1 MVKTNLTL
9 FFDMSLFDTALIKKY
24 DHSGP
29 RYTSYPTANNF
40 SEFSINEYQAQVE
53 ISNQNKRAISLYC
66 HIPFC
71 DTVCYYCGCNKV
83 VTKDKTK
90 AEPYLQRLF
99 QEIELQAEL
108 FDQNHQVAQ
117 MHFGGGT
124 PTFLSNEQII
134 RLSEKLQEAFNFSD
148 KGEYSIEIDP
158 RGVDEDTIKALAK
171 ARFNRVSLGVQD
183 FDMDVQKAVN
193 RVQSFAQTKA
203 VVDLSRAHGF
213 KSISIDL
220 IYGLP
225 KQSVQSFEAT
235 LEKVAELRPDR
246 ISLFNYAHLPELFK
260 PQRRINILELPSA
273 DEKLAIFKFSMDF
286 LLDQGY
292 VYIGMDHF
300 ALPQDPLA
308 IAQQQGEL
316 YRNFQGYSTHA
327 QCDIVG
333 LGLSAIGQVGDSFS
347 QNEKDIVR
355 YYAALDAGKLPIIK
369 GQVINEDDKIRRA
382 VIMDLICHF
391 QLDFASIEWGFGIQ
405 FKSYFADELLR
416 LGEMDAD
423 GLLALN
429 ENSIQVLDK
438 GKLLIRN
445 ICMVFDAYLAT
456 SKTQFSKTI

>member
-1 MVKTNLTL
+1 
-9 FFDMSLFDTALIKKY
+9 MSLFDTALIKKY

-40 SEFSINEYQAQVE
+40 AEFSIDEYQAQVE

-108 FDQNHQVAQ
+108 FDQDRQVAQ

-134 RLSEKLQEAFNFSD
+134 RLSEKLQDAFNFSNE
-148 KGEYSIEIDP
+148 GEYSIEIDP

-193 RVQSFAQTKA
+193 RVQSFEQTKA
-203 VVDLSRAHGF
+203 VIDLSRAHGF

-273 DEKLAIFKFSMDF
+273 DEKLKIFKFSMDF
-286 LLDQGY
+286 LLAQGY

-327 QCDIVG
+327 QCDIIG
-333 LGLSAIGQVGDSFS
+333 LGLSSIGQVGESFS

-355 YYAALDAGKLPIIK
+355 YYAALDEGKLPIIK

-423 GLLALN
+423 GLLALS

>member
-1 MVKTNLTL
+1 
-9 FFDMSLFDTALIKKY
+9 MSLFNTALIKKY
-24 DHSGP
+24 DQSGP

-40 SEFSINEYQAQVE
+40 SRFSIDDYQAQVD
-53 ISNQNKRAISLYC
+53 ISNHSNRAISIYC

-90 AEPYLQRLF
+90 AQPYLDRLF
-99 QEIELQAEL
+99 KEIDMQASL
-108 FDQNHQVAQ
+108 FDRGRKVEQ

-134 RLSEKLQEAFNFSD
+134 HLSEKLQQAFNFSD
-148 KGEYSIEIDP
+148 NGEYSIEIDP
-158 RGVDEDTIKALAK
+158 RGVDEQTIKSLAK
-171 ARFNRVSLGVQD
+171 ARFNRISLGVQD
-183 FDMDVQKAVN
+183 FDLEVQRAIN
-193 RVQSFAQTKA
+193 RIQSFEQTRS
-203 VVDLSRAHGF
+203 VIDLSRQYGF

-225 KQSVQSFEAT
+225 KQSVKRFEKT
-235 LEKVAELRPDR
+235 LAQVAELRPDR

-273 DEKLAIFKFSMDF
+273 DEKLEIFKFSMDF
-286 LLDQGY
+286 LLKQGY

-300 ALPQDPLA
+300 ALPEDPLA
-308 IAQQQGEL
+308 IAQRQGEL

-333 LGLSAIGQVGDSFS
+333 LGLSAIGQVGESFS

-355 YYAALDAGKLPIIK
+355 YYAALDDDKLPIVK

-391 QLDFASIEWGFGIQ
+391 YLDFANIEWGFGIK
-405 FKSYFADELLR
+405 FKAYFADELLR
-416 LGEMDAD
+416 LTQMEAD
-423 GLLALN
+423 GLV
-429 ENSIQVLDK
+429 SISEDSMTVLEP

-445 ICMVFDAYLAT
+445 ICMVFDAYLAS

>member
-1 MVKTNLTL
+1 
-9 FFDMSLFDTALIKKY
+9 MSLFESALIKKY

-40 SEFSINEYQAQVE
+40 AEFSITDYQAQVE
-53 ISNQNKRAISLYC
+53 ISNQNKRTISLYC

-83 VTKDKTK
+83 VTKDKNK

-99 QEIELQAEL
+99 QEIDLQADL
-108 FDQNHQVAQ
+108 FDQNRTVEQ

-134 RLSEKLQEAFNFSD
+134 RLSKKLQDAFNFAD
-148 KGEYSIEIDP
+148 DGEYSIEIDP
-158 RGVDEDTIKALAK
+158 RGVDEDTIKALSE
-171 ARFNRVSLGVQD
+171 ARFNRISLGVQD
-183 FDMDVQKAVN
+183 FDIDVQKAVN
-193 RVQSFAQTKA
+193 RIQSFEQTRS
-203 VVDLSRAHGF
+203 VIDLSRAYGF

-225 KQSVQSFEAT
+225 KQSVQSFKNT

-260 PQRRINILELPSA
+260 PQRRINVDELPSA

-300 ALPQDPLA
+300 ALPDDPLA

-333 LGLSAIGQVGDSFS
+333 LGLSSIGQVGDSFS
-347 QNEKDIVR
+347 QNEKDILR
-355 YYAALDAGKLPIIK
+355 YYAALDEGKLPIIK

-405 FKSYFADELLR
+405 FKSYFADELSR
-416 LGEMDAD
+416 LSDMHAD
-423 GLLALN
+423 GLLQLN
-429 ENSIQVLDK
+429 EDSIQVLDK

>member
-1 MVKTNLTL
+1 
-9 FFDMSLFDTALIKKY
+9 MSLFESALIKKY

-40 SEFSINEYQAQVE
+40 AEFSITDYQAQVE
-53 ISNQNKRAISLYC
+53 ISNQNKRTISLYC

-83 VTKDKTK
+83 VTKDKNK

-99 QEIELQAEL
+99 QEIDLQAEL
-108 FDQNHQVAQ
+108 FDQDRTVEQ

-134 RLSEKLQEAFNFSD
+134 RLSEKLQDAFSFAD
-148 KGEYSIEIDP
+148 QGEYSIEIDP

-171 ARFNRVSLGVQD
+171 ARFNRISLGVQD
-183 FDMDVQKAVN
+183 FDIDVQKAVN
-193 RVQSFAQTKA
+193 RVQSFEQTKA
-203 VVDLSRAHGF
+203 VIDLSRAHGF
-213 KSISIDL
+213 ESISIDL

-225 KQSVQSFEAT
+225 KQSVLSFKAT

-260 PQRRINILELPSA
+260 PQRRINVDELPSA

-300 ALPQDPLA
+300 ALPDDPLA

-333 LGLSAIGQVGDSFS
+333 LGLSSIGQVGDSFS
-347 QNEKDIVR
+347 QNEKDILR
-355 YYAALDAGKLPIIK
+355 YYAALDEGKLPIIK

-405 FKSYFADELLR
+405 FKSYFADELSR
-416 LGEMDAD
+416 LSDMHAD
-423 GLLALN
+423 GLLQLN
-429 ENSIQVLDK
+429 EDSIQVLDK